1 MPAITP
7 LTNGNGYIKNGATPE
22 TIVLFSLSKNKII
35 RGIFMINESN
45 IREIRIKLL
54 IDKILTEFNGGGAKN
69 IIIRCWET
77 R

>member
-1 MPAITP
+1 
-7 LTNGNGYIKNGATPE
+7 
-22 TIVLFSLSKNKII
+22 
-35 RGIFMINESN
+35 MINESN